1 MKNNMKVPTKTLILV
16 LAACSYQSHALDVV
30 LDPSALINTLSISSE
45 AIDQTA
51 VAHGMEITQT
61 GMAAKQALQ
70 YAKQLEQYYTQLQ
83 QLKNQSGSTG
93 MGALVSKASD
103 ASRNWA
109 PASWQDSLKMI
120 QSGINPGSG
129 SGNGM
134 VSSAVNALKSSQNV
148 KFSDAVYKNREGL
161 NKRGADYY
169 DLNTGTALNAMG
181 VSDVA
186 YSTADER
193 TANIET
199 LSDQIDQQV
208 TEKGAIDLQ
217 NRLAA
222 QQLHQQNQMIQ
233 LLAAQTQSQATQQYG
248 SSSTKTSEAEIDN
261 FHPKLK

>member
-1 MKNNMKVPTKTLILV
+1 MKTKTFKTTKLLFLALV
-16 LAACSYQSHALDVV
+16 FFSSQSYALDLV
-30 LDPSALINTLSISSE
+30 LDPSALINTLSISAE

-61 GMAAKQALQ
+61 GMYAKQGLQ
-70 YAKQLEQYYTQLQ
+70 YAKQLEQYYTQLK
-83 QLKNQSGSTG
+83 QLQNQSGSTG
-93 MGALVSKASD
+93 MGALLPKAMD
-103 ASRNWA
+103 AARGWA

-120 QSGINPGSG
+120 QSGVNPGGG
-129 SGNGM
+129 SSGM
-134 VSSAVNALKSSQNV
+134 VSNAVNALKNNQNV
-148 KFSDAVYKNREGL
+148 KFSDTVYENRGGL

-169 DLNTGTALNAMG
+169 DLNTGTAVNTMG
-181 VSDVA
+181 LAEVA

-199 LSDQIDQQV
+199 LSEQIDQQV

-217 NRLAA
+217 NRLVT

-233 LLAAQTQSQATQQYG
+233 LLAAQAQSQATQQYG
-248 SSSTKTSEAEIDN
+248 TSSTKASEAEIDN